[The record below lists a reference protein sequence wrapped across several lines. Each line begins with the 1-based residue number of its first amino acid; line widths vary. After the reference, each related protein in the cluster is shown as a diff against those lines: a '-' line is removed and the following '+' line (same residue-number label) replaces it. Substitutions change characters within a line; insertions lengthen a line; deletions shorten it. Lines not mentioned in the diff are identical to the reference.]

1 MPTSEC
7 SSLKCPTKVRF
18 LNNFIRY
25 KPLRNL
31 LREYNLQASLE
42 DLWFY
47 FQMYEGTFPMAWI
60 WDGRRRVPIKERIFK
75 WELAALSRE
84 LVLHA
89 SPAGTLRLSPV
100 QGLVRLTNMLKR
112 VDNDMTKDYMS
123 PESAYNSLSATGQ
136 FQFVWQRY
144 REFNALMRYYKVF
157 SAPEVEAL
165 LTKQT
170 GVTTREW
177 FLVGFAIAGHLRAH
191 FGISSQ
197 QDYSSVGVELTR
209 SQTVFRKLSQPL
221 PALQDQMKQAARYD
235 ETWMYT
241 WNPLAAKPLVS
252 LNPGAPHLLHCP
264 VPAFVLSRVSQG
276 LYYEISAAEGF
287 NNPFGESFQAYIGE
301 VLEATFPSPRF
312 ELLEER
318 EYKVGRATKH
328 GADWILTDDQANLFL
343 ECKAKRMTQEAK
355 SAVDPAVIGQQVDFL
370 AKAVVQLYKNIADAL
385 AGHTHW
391 QPNNLPVYPVVV
403 TLEDWYLF
411 GLSADLLVERVET
424 KMAEAGLDLDWLRT
438 MPYSVASC
446 QDFEDVSPT
455 IAEVGIGTFFAARSP
470 EHRTWM
476 LQAFARDLFPEVYR
490 RTVHRDLFGDEW
502 VNIVPPQTLPEKFR
516 RQPDVA

>member
-1 MPTSEC
+1 MD
-7 SSLKCPTKVRF
+7 
-18 LNNFIRY
+18 NFTRY

-31 LREYNLQASLE
+31 LRQYNLQGSLE

-47 FQMYEGTFPMAWI
+47 FQMYEGAFPMAWI

-75 WELAALSRE
+75 WELAVLSRE

-89 SPAGTLRLSPV
+89 SPTGALRLSPI
-100 QGLVRLTNMLKR
+100 QGLIRLTNMLKS
-112 VDNDMTKDYMS
+112 VDNNMAKDNIS

-136 FQFVWQRY
+136 LQFAWQRN

-157 SAPEVEAL
+157 SAPAVEAL
-165 LTKQT
+165 LTRQT

-177 FLVGFAIAGHLRAH
+177 FLVGFAIAGHLRTH
-191 FGISSQ
+191 FGISNR
-197 QDYSSVGVELTR
+197 QDYSPVGIELAR
-209 SQTVFRKLSQPL
+209 SQTVFEKLSQPL
-221 PALQDQMKQAARYD
+221 VALQEEFNKAARYD
-235 ETWMYT
+235 DTWMYT

-252 LNPGAPHLLHCP
+252 LNPKAPHHLHCP

-287 NNPFGESFQAYIGE
+287 NNPFGASFQAYVGE
-301 VLEATFPSPRF
+301 VLAATFPSPRF
-312 ELLEER
+312 DLLEER

-343 ECKAKRMTQEAK
+343 ECKAKRMTQDAK
-355 SAVDPAVIGQQVDFL
+355 SAVDPAIIGQQVDFL

-385 AGHTHW
+385 AGHTQW
-391 QPNNLPVYPVVV
+391 QPNNRPVYPVVV

-411 GLSADLLVERVET
+411 GPSADLLKESVET
-424 KMAEAGLDLDWLRT
+424 RMAEARLDLDWLRT

-455 IAEVGIGTFFAARSP
+455 IAEVGIGAFFAERSP
-470 EHRTWM
+470 QHLTWM
-476 LQAFARDLFPEVYR
+476 LQAFARELFPEVYR
-490 RTVHRDLFGDEW
+490 RTVHRDLFEDEW
-502 VNIVPPQTLPEKFR
+502 ANIVPLRVLPEKFR
-516 RQPDVA
+516 RQET

>member
-1 MPTSEC
+1 M
-7 SSLKCPTKVRF
+7 
-18 LNNFIRY
+18 NNFIRY

-31 LREYNLQASLE
+31 ARSYNLQRSLE

-47 FQMYEGTFPMAWI
+47 FQMYEGAFPIAWT
-60 WDGRRRVPIKERIFK
+60 WDGRRRVFINEQIFK

-100 QGLVRLTNMLKR
+100 QGLVRLTNMLKQ
-112 VDNDMTKDYMS
+112 VDDNMAADDMS
-123 PESAYNSLSATGQ
+123 PESAYNSLSPTGQ
-136 FQFVWQRY
+136 VQFAWQRN

-157 SAPEVEAL
+157 SAPDVEAL
-165 LTKQT
+165 LMKQT

-177 FLVGFAIAGHLRAH
+177 FLVGFAIAGHLRKR
-191 FGISSQ
+191 FDISSQ
-197 QDYSSVGVELTR
+197 QDYSPIGVERAR
-209 SQTVFRKLSQPL
+209 SAIVFDKLSQPL
-221 PALQDQMKQAARYD
+221 AELQDQVRSAARFD
-235 ETWMYT
+235 ETWRYT
-241 WNPLAAKPLVS
+241 WNPLTAKPLVA
-252 LNPGAPHLLHCP
+252 LNPNTPHLLHCP

-301 VLEATFPSPRF
+301 VLVATFPSPRF

-328 GADWILTDDQANLFL
+328 GADWILTDDQANLFI

-355 SAVDPAVIGQQVDFL
+355 SAVDPATIGQQVDFL

-391 QPNNLPVYPVVV
+391 KPNNLPVYPMVV
-403 TLEDWYLF
+403 TMEDWYLF
-411 GLSADLLVERVET
+411 GVSADLLVKSVET
-424 KMAEAGLDLDWLRT
+424 KMAEARLDLEWLET
-438 MPYSVASC
+438 MPYSVASS
-446 QDFEDVSPT
+446 QDLENVSPT
-455 IAEVGIGTFFAARSP
+455 IAEVGIGTFFSARSP
-470 EHRTWM
+470 EHRKWM
-476 LQAFARDLFPEVYR
+476 LQAFARQLFPEVYR
-490 RTVHRDLFGDEW
+490 RTVNRDLFEEEW
-502 VNIVPPQTLPEKFR
+502 VNIVPLQALPEKFSR
-516 RQPDVA
+516 PKA